1 MSTDKKENEELML
14 SQSLHEELEHADN
27 QASSFNGRYK
37 EARQLFEKEKYRES
51 ARLATSLLQA
61 IMIDIIERN
70 HMALSRSKQFQDR
83 LDQLL
88 KEGDDPSKIPFRDL
102 CVVFDDPEINIFSLA
117 KKQYQKNSVLLKSF
131 DFENLAELSEYCN
144 AKGDSGPDVKLGV
157 QQILC
162 ATAAL
167 MLAHDNIEITEYFL
181 LANFTHMT
189 EEIHRIRESYTKLT
203 EVQSKLSY
211 LETEEKEISLR
222 EFEWYKQRGML
233 INKSDGSRNIAFKV
247 ETFVNI
253 LSTMYKG
260 ITEQMVPKDSSS
272 EKKIDE
278 IARGIVFESGYQG
291 GSKFGWTMH
300 EIYQREKRQLDLKQK
315 IEKWCAFDSDV
326 GFGMLNL
333 DGDIETKRRNGR
345 GHVFDELA
353 FKIRLSDNFIV
364 FKLETWQ
371 VNLCSFMC
379 GYIQGVLEKITG
391 QPLIVTHGPQQCQQF
406 VAHQSYCTFDVK
418 TDVKK
423 LLSNLDEAQARYNQS
438 VERLLPPVAGTRKD
452 IGDSET
458 T

>member
-1 MSTDKKENEELML
+1 MSTDRKENEELG
-14 SQSLHEELEHADN
+14 STQSLHAELKNVDDKTPAFKEKY
-27 QASSFNGRYK
+27 R

-51 ARLATSLLQA
+51 AKLATSLLQA
-61 IMIDIIERN
+61 IMIDIIDRN

-88 KEGDDPSKIPFRDL
+88 KEGDDPSEIPFRDL
-102 CVVFDDPEINIFSLA
+102 CAVFDDPEINMFSLA
-117 KKQYQKNSVLLKSF
+117 KKRYQEYSLLLKSF
-131 DFENLAELSEYCN
+131 DFENLAELSEYCL
-144 AKGDSGPDVKLGV
+144 AKGDGLPHVKLGV

-167 MLAHDNIEITEYFL
+167 MLAHDNIEITEYYL
-181 LANFTHMT
+181 LANFAHMT

-247 ETFVNI
+247 ETLVSI

-260 ITEQMVPKDSSS
+260 MTEQLVPKDNLSDR
-272 EKKIDE
+272 KIDE
-278 IARGIVFESGYQG
+278 IAKGIVFESGYLG

-300 EIYQREKRQLDLKQK
+300 EIYQREKKQLDLKQK
-315 IEKWCAFDSDV
+315 IDKWCAFDFDV

-333 DGDIETKRRNGR
+333 EGDIETKRRNDR
-345 GHVFDELA
+345 GHTFDDLA

-406 VAHQSYCTFDVK
+406 VAHQSHCTFEVK
-418 TDVKK
+418 TDVEK

-438 VERLLPPVAGTRKD
+438 VERLFPPNAHIEKD
-452 IGDSET
+452 VVVLK
-458 T
+458 